1 MIFLFG
7 DKHTHIFYTK
17 SDFVI
22 LFKIITVY
30 MVQLEIKV
38 HICAHC
44 QSFLILVF
52 LLVEG
57 NYVIILSM
65 HGKQGGGFW

>member
-7 DKHTHIFYTK
+7 DKHTHILYRKYYFL
-17 SDFVI
+17 V
-22 LFKIITVY
+22 LFKFITVD

-44 QSFLILVF
+44 QSCLILVV

-65 HGKQGGGFW
+65 HVKQGGGFW